1 MSKRETDIAQI
12 RKYLNGELDAK
23 AMHQLERR
31 AQDDPFLMDA
41 LEGYETAGSDK
52 QEQLNEL
59 ADRLQQRIVQKER
72 RIIPWRTL
80 AIAAS
85 VLIVFA
91 IGGLWLYNRQPVNNP
106 QIAQVVKPEV
116 KTTPADTEQAVP
128 EKKNEIAVLK
138 STPPPKPLQKSIKE
152 NKASVAKPV
161 PPVAAEIA
169 SAAVENK
176 TVDTTAKD
184 TTPLNEMIVM
194 DYTAQKKKKATSISP
209 AGVATSKNIIKGSV
223 TGKSDGLPVVG
234 ASVRL
239 AGTNISV
246 VTDGNGHFV
255 LPADSNQ
262 AKLIVSYIGYSTQ
275 EVNINNK
282 TPVNIALQPTAML
295 SETVV
300 TGYSSQRKKDI
311 AGSVAVVNAGDAT
324 KTPASA
330 SEKLLQGQAAGVS
343 ISNGQVPG
351 LSFFKASPKNIIKG
365 RVVGKDDELPIAG
378 VSVKVAGTN
387 TGVVTDANGMFSLH
401 ADSSINKKLV
411 IAFIGYQT
419 RQVNLSGSDL
429 LKTIILEPAN
439 NSLSEV
445 VVTNYGNNKNA
456 DETVVTDAHPEK
468 GWGDFRRYLKKNA
481 VSPDGKTGVV
491 KLSFQVDHTGMI
503 SDIRVITGLS
513 KETNQ
518 KAIALITDG
527 PGWAGSTGNKTE
539 KVTVRVKFV
548 K

>member
-1 MSKRETDIAQI
+1 VSKRETDIAQI

-23 AMHQLERR
+23 AMHQLEWR

-52 QEQLNEL
+52 QEELNEL
-59 ADRLQQRIVQKER
+59 ADRLQQRIAQKER
-72 RIIPWRTL
+72 SIIPWRTL

-85 VLIVFA
+85 VLVVFT
-91 IGGLWLYNRQPVNNP
+91 IGGLWLYNRQPVNTP
-106 QIAQVVKPEV
+106 QIAQVIKPEV
-116 KTTPADTEQAVP
+116 KTAPADTEQAVP
-128 EKKNEIAVLK
+128 EKRNEIAVLK
-138 STPPPKPLQKSIKE
+138 STPPPKLKSIMVNKE
-152 NKASVAKPV
+152 NRVPVAKPA
-161 PPVAAEIA
+161 PPVVAELA

-176 TVDTTAKD
+176 TADTTVKD

-194 DYTAQKKKKATSISP
+194 DYSAQKKKKADRVAAGNTDVVSI
-209 AGVATSKNIIKGSV
+209 
-223 TGKSDGLPVVG
+223 
-234 ASVRL
+234 
-239 AGTNISV
+239 
-246 VTDGNGHFV
+246 
-255 LPADSNQ
+255 
-262 AKLIVSYIGYSTQ
+262 
-275 EVNINNK
+275 
-282 TPVNIALQPTAML
+282 
-295 SETVV
+295 
-300 TGYSSQRKKDI
+300 
-311 AGSVAVVNAGDAT
+311 GDAT
-324 KTPASA
+324 KVRAGT